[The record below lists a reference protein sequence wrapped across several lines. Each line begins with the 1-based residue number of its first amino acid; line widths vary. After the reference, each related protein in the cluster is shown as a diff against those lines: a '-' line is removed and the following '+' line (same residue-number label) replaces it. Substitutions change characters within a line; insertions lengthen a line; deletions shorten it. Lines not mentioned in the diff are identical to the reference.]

1 MAMRTL
7 DYTAPVGAAWA
18 ADPIFRS
25 EFTSAIQADN
35 KAAGHVANA
44 VARLD
49 ALDVP
54 FTALASDDWTGGPIE
69 SAKDDAAFTAALLIA
84 VDGEA
89 MKTGR
94 KADTAP
100 VSKAD
105 AETLRYVIEECSRKP
120 EPEDKEVWQQ
130 HSAALYSRVAWLR
143 NKLWSIQD
151 PVTWALFSK
160 GTGACTSKKRR
171 AEILNA
177 PENSERVA
185 KFAKAE
191 GAQGGPG
198 SKGGVV
204 NNKRTVTKTAI
215 TKDSDVIEILKLFQQ
230 FHGDKCPESFGPNGI
245 ADDLIEK
252 YREESKK

>member
-1 MAMRTL
+1 MAMRVL
-7 DYTAPVGAAWA
+7 NYTKPVGADWA
-18 ADPIFRS
+18 ADPIFRQ

-54 FTALASDDWTGGPIE
+54 FTALASDDWKGGPIE
-69 SAKDDAAFTAALLIA
+69 SAKDEAAFTAALLIA

-105 AETLRYVIEECSRKP
+105 AETLRYVIEECGRKP
-120 EPEDKEVWQQ
+120 EAEDKEIWQA

-151 PVTWALFSK
+151 PVTWVLFAK
-160 GTGACTSKKRR
+160 GTGACTSQKRR
-171 AEILNA
+171 AAILGA
-177 PENSERVA
+177 PENAERVA
-185 KFAKAE
+185 KFAKAD

-198 SKGGVV
+198 SQGGVV
-204 NNKRTVTKTAI
+204 NNKRTVTKTTI
-215 TKDSDVIEILKLFQQ
+215 TKDSDPLEVLQLLMQ
-230 FHGDKCPESFGPNGI
+230 FHGDTNATVFGDDGPI
-245 ADDLIEK
+245 AEAVMTIK
-252 YREESKK
+252 AQRAK